1 MSSGASKSMHK
12 SRDRPA
18 GKVLRKSFDKTMP
31 IKLIAT
37 KRCMNSVTDPVS
49 DPVTD
54 PVTDPVSDPV
64 TDPVSDPVTY
74 PVTWTG
80 LRDSVN
86 YSVTEPT
93 TVVAKE
99 APPKP
104 PITCSISISR
114 GNGKDSIVSMDWVE
128 LQDTDN
134 RNVALQRLAARLD
147 KTFTKQFLLV
157 KKKEEEAL
165 QQILLRD
172 ETRKVEEALQLNYA
186 ACNPRRPKTSSLE
199 ELRLTIND
207 IQDEIRLNGSAFL
220 ILNEFFKTKM
230 QIMDSTLYELQAD
243 VKTIMRSMGS

>member
-64 TDPVSDPVTY
+64 SDPVTDPVTDPVSDPVTDPVTY

-172 ETRKVEEALQLNYA
+172 ETRKVEEALQLN
-186 ACNPRRPKTSSLE
+186 
-199 ELRLTIND
+199 
-207 IQDEIRLNGSAFL
+207 
-220 ILNEFFKTKM
+220 
-230 QIMDSTLYELQAD
+230 
-243 VKTIMRSMGS
+243 